1 MSTDELRRLLDY
13 PDDGMVVD
21 LAAVRERAHRHQ
33 VRRRHLGAFGAIGA
47 ACAVAITTA
56 ATIGALAGSAPHTL
70 SVTPSDESTRP
81 TASPELATPSTV
93 PTERPH
99 AATVV
104 TATGT
109 TRVPMGQGWLVWV
122 TAKGEL
128 CRSSPPDSGGASR
141 SMPFG
146 CRSTTDGNIAGLSVQ
161 SAGSPAGTMYSA
173 VIPYRRARVDLV
185 IHGKHLPAETVRFR
199 TLKGW
204 TFYYLWVPSTVA
216 DPSARY
222 VGVVAYDHNGTKLD
236 QFGVG

>member
-21 LAAVRERAHRHQ
+21 LAAVRERARLHQ
-33 VRRRHLGAFGAIGA
+33 VRRRHLGAIGAIGA

-56 ATIGALAGSAPHTL
+56 ATISALAGSAPRTL

-81 TASPELATPSTV
+81 TASTERATPSTV

-122 TAKGEL
+122 TAKGQL

-161 SAGSPAGTMYSA
+161 SAGSSAGTMYSA
-173 VIPYRRARVDLV
+173 VIP
-185 IHGKHLPAETVRFR
+185 
-199 TLKGW
+199 
-204 TFYYLWVPSTVA
+204 
-216 DPSARY
+216 
-222 VGVVAYDHNGTKLD
+222 
-236 QFGVG
+236 